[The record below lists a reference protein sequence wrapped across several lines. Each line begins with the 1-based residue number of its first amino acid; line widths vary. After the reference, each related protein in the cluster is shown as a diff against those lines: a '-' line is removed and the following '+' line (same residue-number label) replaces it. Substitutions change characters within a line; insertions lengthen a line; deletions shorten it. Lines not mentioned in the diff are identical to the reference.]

1 MDFEGDT
8 SEMAL
13 RYLGPKVGE
22 TYLVATYP
30 DGTSNELLVR
40 LRPERRS
47 TADFRKYGT
56 GS

>member
-1 MDFEGDT
+1 
-8 SEMAL
+8 MAL

-22 TYLVATYP
+22 TYLAATYP
-30 DGTSNELLVR
+30 DGTSNALLVC
-40 LRPERRS
+40 LRPERWS